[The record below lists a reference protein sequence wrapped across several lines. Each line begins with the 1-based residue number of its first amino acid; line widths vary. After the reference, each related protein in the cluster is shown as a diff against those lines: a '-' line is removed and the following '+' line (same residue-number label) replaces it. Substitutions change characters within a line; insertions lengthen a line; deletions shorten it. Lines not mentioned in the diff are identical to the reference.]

1 MNTNIGDIVKPEA
14 IQALKDLEAKLKE
27 EALFK
32 IYEKAAEGAIKL
44 YEKGELAPEDI
55 VFWRGQGI
63 VFPERQM
70 SVWSKISML
79 LNPSAISGLIAGNW
93 KTTAKGLIKGIFV
106 VLTAY
111 NVNVPPELQETI
123 LEISSL
129 IIGAYLVGKGA
140 LSKDTGR

>member
-44 YEKGELAPEDI
+44 YEKGELASEDI

-79 LNPSAISGLIAGNW
+79 LNPSAISGLIVGNW
-93 KTTAKGLIKGIFV
+93 KTTVKGLIKGIFV

-140 LSKDTGR
+140 LSKDTKR